1 MIECKNVITDVEKL
15 YDWATEIDP
24 RKEGKLV
31 QEIVLALKT
40 TMRENNLEYLTAPQL
55 GYDKRIF
62 CIRFG
67 GNDYRTFLNPVIT
80 RTSAFQFARETC
92 NSLPEKTFI
101 MPRFGNIEVIYTTP
115 LGKIETRKIIGR
127 SAVVFN
133 HCLDHLNGLLI
144 SDIGLEIDEMF
155 DNATDEERE
164 EVLKMYAESL
174 DLRQKQLKEEIAE
187 NKELN
192 DLDKAID
199 FIASVDNGQTKLET
213 LSE

>member
-1 MIECKNVITDVEKL
+1 MTECKNVITDVEKL

-31 QEIVLALKT
+31 QEIVLALKA
-40 TMRENNLEYLTAPQL
+40 TMRENNLEYLTAPQI

-144 SDIGLEIDEMF
+144 SDIGLEIDELF

-164 EVLKMYAESL
+164 EILKLYAESL
-174 DLRQKQLKEEIAE
+174 DLKQKQLKQEIE
-187 NKELN
+187 QDKELN

-199 FIASVDNGQTKLET
+199 FIASVNKGET
-213 LSE
+213 VVEPIKN

>member
-1 MIECKNVITDVEKL
+1 MNKHEIITDCEKL
-15 YDWATEIDP
+15 YEWSQEIDP
-24 RKEGKLV
+24 RKEGKLL

-40 TMRENNLEYLTAPQL
+40 TMRENALEYLTAPQI

-62 CIRFG
+62 CIKFE
-67 GNDYRTFLNPVIT
+67 GNDYRTFVNPVIT
-80 RTSAFQFARETC
+80 KTSAFQFVRETC

-101 MPRFGNIEVIYTTP
+101 MPRFGNIEVIYVTP

-144 SDIGLEIDEMF
+144 SDIGLEIDELF

-174 DLRQKQLKEEIAE
+174 DLKQKALQKSIDEDEDLHK
-187 NKELN
+187 
-192 DLDKAID
+192 LDKAID
-199 FIASVDNGQTKLET
+199 FISSVESGET
-213 LSE
+213 TIEMTT